1 MLILNKKT
9 NDKQVYLSKEYK
21 QFVVLRLISW
31 IAVGVFVAGTIICI
45 SFIYQSTFFTIEKIQ
60 NIISQGNDTVSEV
73 IDFGKYEKIK
83 KNWEEKNQSASWR
96 TTSNVLLDPFNP
108 PTSTIITT
116 TSRQ

>member
-1 MLILNKKT
+1 MLILNKKN

-60 NIISQGNDTVSEV
+60 NILSRDNDNISEV
-73 IDFGKYEKIK
+73 IDFGKYEKVK
-83 KNWEEKNQSASWR
+83 KNWEEKNQSP
-96 TTSNVLLDPFNP
+96 TLKVLFDPFNP
-108 PTSTIITT
+108 PTSTIATT